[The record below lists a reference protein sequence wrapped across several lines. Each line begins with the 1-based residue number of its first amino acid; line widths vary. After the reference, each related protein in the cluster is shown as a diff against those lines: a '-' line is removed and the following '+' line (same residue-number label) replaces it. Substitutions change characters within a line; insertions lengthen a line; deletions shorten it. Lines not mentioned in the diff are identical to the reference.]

1 MVSKDIDMRY
11 FLLLMATA
19 FTACTIS
26 AQTSG
31 KPAANQSTI
40 HKQIEEKQFLFVAQT
55 ALPMRGRSVQL
66 TSSYDLRISGDSVI
80 AYLPYYGRAYS
91 APVNTYDG
99 GIKFT
104 SVKNTFTVK
113 DRKKSGW
120 EITIQPVDAND
131 IRELGLTI
139 FPNGSASLRVT
150 SNNRDPISF
159 NGMISQVKQ

>member
-1 MVSKDIDMRY
+1 MVSKDIHMRY
-11 FLLLMATA
+11 FLLLMAAVLTVYTA
-19 FTACTIS
+19 T

-31 KPAANQSTI
+31 QSSI
-40 HKQIEEKQFLFVAQT
+40 RKQVEEKQFLFVAQT

-66 TSSYDLRISGDSVI
+66 TSSYDLRVCGDSVI

-91 APVNTYDG
+91 APMSTYDG

-120 EITIQPVDAND
+120 EITIQPADAND
-131 IRELGLTI
+131 IRELNLTI
-139 FPNGSASLRVT
+139 FSNGSASLRVS
-150 SNNRDPISF
+150 SNGRDPISF
-159 NGMISQVKQ
+159 TGMISRAKQQ